1 MTARPITGYWFAFT
15 CPHCGGEVDHVADGR
30 PIAGTE
36 ASAVCRCARC
46 DRHWHVLTTV
56 RPVIHPESVARRDKR
71 KKATA

>member
-1 MTARPITGYWFAFT
+1 MTAGYFFTVT
-15 CPHCGGEVDHVADGR
+15 CPQCGGPVDHVADGR

-56 RPVIHPESVARRDKR
+56 RPVIQPESVARRNKR
-71 KKATA
+71 RKATA